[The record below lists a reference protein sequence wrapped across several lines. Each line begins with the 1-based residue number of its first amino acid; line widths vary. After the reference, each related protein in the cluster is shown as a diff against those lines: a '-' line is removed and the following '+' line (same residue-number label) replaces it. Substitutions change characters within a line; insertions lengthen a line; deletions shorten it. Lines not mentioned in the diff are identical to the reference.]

1 MSADA
6 ASSLVHEWWVVSLVL
21 PLGLWPPIWHR
32 FAIAASVSAVPLV
45 LLPLLARL
53 QGGGTQQGHAAD
65 QAQMSGDDT
74 RDSVSVSTAA
84 VNAPPCN
91 GVLHVLVVG
100 CSNVLPAD
108 KNGKSDVYVRLSL
121 GQQQQQHKKTTV
133 KSKTLNPVF
142 NEQLDIEINS
152 NHLQEQGQLS
162 PLGTAAAAP
171 WSLSVEAWDR
181 DVSRD
186 DFLGE
191 ATVDLPSM
199 FASAGGRGGGWC
211 ENVFL
216 VHLSHIND
224 YSTKAGSGQTKGKH
238 SKKIQFLRGR
248 GAPIDCE
255 YELADPNRRLS
266 SSVKQDLDARIAAA
280 AAASRRGINQGPSVC
295 PYGSVRLKMS
305 FAPSGPLHAAAAAA
319 VAVQQQARGSDAGAT
334 QKLAGADGAIDFVS
348 FSYERQTIILP
359 RQARDE
365 HT

>member
-108 KNGKSDVYVRLSL
+108 KNGKSDVYVRVML

-152 NHLQEQGQLS
+152 NRLQEQGQLS
-162 PLGTAAAAP
+162 SLGTAAAAP

-211 ENVFL
+211 ANVFL
-216 VHLSHIND
+216 VHLSHI
-224 YSTKAGSGQTKGKH
+224 
-238 SKKIQFLRGR
+238 I
-248 GAPIDCE
+248 
-255 YELADPNRRLS
+255 
-266 SSVKQDLDARIAAA
+266 
-280 AAASRRGINQGPSVC
+280 
-295 PYGSVRLKMS
+295 M
-305 FAPSGPLHAAAAAA
+305 
-319 VAVQQQARGSDAGAT
+319 
-334 QKLAGADGAIDFVS
+334 
-348 FSYERQTIILP
+348 IILP
-359 RQARDE
+359 RQARDKRRKS
-365 HT
+365 TPKRSNFSGVAVRRLTASMSSPTRIAGYQVRSSKTWMRASQQQQQPAGGASIRARVFVRMAACV